1 MIEELKELGRREEWL
16 AGRPR
21 TAGIG
26 LVERHDH

>member
-1 MIEELKELGRREEWL
+1 MIEELKELARREEWL

-21 TAGIG
+21 RIG